1 MSTISVSKL
10 KKSQKIVF
18 NTSKF
23 VFWVEDYLFHP
34 TTTFQK
40 ALSYILLPLSAI
52 YCSVVL
58 IKRYRGKN
66 NKISFKI
73 PIISIG
79 NLTIGGNGKTPFC
92 IALAKD
98 YEDVTIILRGY
109 GRGSHGLVLVSQNGQ
124 MMCDVQASGDE
135 AMLYARSIPNAT
147 VIVSEDRVE
156 AILFAK
162 KLGTKIIFLD
172 DGFSKSFIQKFD
184 ILVRPNPE
192 PTNTFCLPSG
202 PYREPHFLY
211 DKVDLVV
218 CEGTDFKRHV
228 NIINAT
234 PQMLLVTAISKP
246 SRLDQYLPDNLIGK
260 VNFRDH
266 YMYKEEEL
274 LNLIQTYGATSIL
287 TTQKDAVKMANFA
300 IPLSILNLEVE
311 ITKEIKEKINTF
323 LAPKR

>member
-1 MSTISVSKL
+1 M
-10 KKSQKIVF
+10 F
-18 NTSKF
+18 NTSVF
-23 VFWVEDYLFHP
+23 VGWVEDYLFHP
-34 TTTFQK
+34 TSLLQK
-40 ALSYILLPLSAI
+40 TLSYSLFPLSLL
-52 YCSVVL
+52 YCAVVFF
-58 IKRYRGKN
+58 KRRRGEK

-79 NLTIGGNGKTPFC
+79 NLTLGGNGKTPFC

-109 GRGSHGLVLVSQNGQ
+109 GRGSHGLVLVSKKGQ

-135 AMLYARSIPNAT
+135 AMLYARALPTST

-156 AILFAK
+156 AIYFAK
-162 KLGTKIIFLD
+162 RLGTKIIFLD

-184 ILVRPNPE
+184 ILIKPNPE
-192 PTNTFCLPSG
+192 PKNSFCLPSG
-202 PYREPHFLY
+202 PYREPHALY
-211 DKVDLVV
+211 KKADLVV
-218 CEGTDFKRHV
+218 CEDIDFKRHV
-228 NIINAT
+228 TIINAT

-246 SRLDQYLPDNLIGK
+246 SRLDPYLPYDLIGK

-266 YMYKEEEL
+266 YMYNEDEL
-274 LNLIQTYGATSIL
+274 LELIKTHGATSIL

-300 IPLSILNLEVE
+300 IPLSILDLEVE
-311 ITKEIKEKINTF
+311 ITADIKEKINTF